1 MYGRS
6 WAIFGWLVSRALMF
20 AGIALLARRWAPG
33 SAPSVSTRSL
43 AGPSRCRTR
52 PRFLNTGTD
61 SSETVPSLRRKGVSP
76 AWVASPV
83 ATISGSR
90 SSSAARRLTK
100 VVFAWRRAGGRATS
114 ERSNE
119 SFSCAIA
126 PSA

>member
-6 WAIFGWLVSRALMF
+6 WAIFGWLVSSALMF
-20 AGIALLARRWAPG
+20 AGIALLARRWAGQRAERVDEVVGRAVAVQDQPE
-33 SAPSVSTRSL
+33 V
-43 AGPSRCRTR
+43 
-52 PRFLNTGTD
+52 LNTGTD
-61 SSETVPSLRRKGVSP
+61 SSATVPSLRRKGVSP